1 MHESNTKTTS
11 AFSLLALLLAAA
23 AFKDELKGL
32 YLPLPHVSLLSVVVV
47 IIILVSALL
56 VLYLIIDLKAGTV
69 LEKRLDTDRL
79 KLVLDHAFLFLVI
92 LLIFLV
98 LAEVIIQLLN
108 LTIGYQQVSLL
119 LSSIAMGVIVGIRTI
134 IDKRQY
140 EKYLNTLSEKERLI
154 KLKIMSARSYL
165 STINSPRLRLDIES
179 DISRFEKE
187 LSNIA
192 SQASEKDLK

>member
-1 MHESNTKTTS
+1 MQESNTKTTS

-23 AFKDELKGL
+23 AFKEELKGL
-32 YLPLPHVSLLSVVVV
+32 YLPLPHVSLFNVAVV
-47 IIILVSALL
+47 IIILVSVLL

-69 LEKRLDTDRL
+69 LEKRLETDRL

-92 LLIFLV
+92 LLVFLV

-108 LTIGYQQVSLL
+108 LTIGYQQVSIL
-119 LSSIAMGVIVGIRTI
+119 LSSIAIGVMVGVRTI

-140 EKYLNTLSEKERLI
+140 EKYLNTLTEQERLI
-154 KLKIMSARSYL
+154 KLKMMSARNYL
-165 STINSPRLRLDIES
+165 STINSPRLRSDIES

-192 SQASEKDLK
+192 SRASEKD